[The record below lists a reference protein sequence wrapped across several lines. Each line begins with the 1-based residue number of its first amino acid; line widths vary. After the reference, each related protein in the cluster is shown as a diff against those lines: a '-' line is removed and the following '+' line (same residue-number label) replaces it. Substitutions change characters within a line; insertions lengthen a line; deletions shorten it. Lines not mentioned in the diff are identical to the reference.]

1 MKIIWFDRLEFLP
14 LVACFVISQI
24 TLLIQSNIVF
34 ANEVRGFMA
43 GEARVY
49 PEGPLHSG
57 QENHSGSIITSPE
70 YFHEFENR
78 SLFTFNPFYRWD
90 STDKERTH
98 FDVRDLSFIWLQK
111 DWELRFGVSK
121 VFWGVTESQH
131 LVDIINQ
138 TDLVE
143 SPDLEEKLGQPM
155 VNLSISRDW
164 GIFDVFVLP
173 YFRERTFPGR
183 GGRLRS
189 SLPIDTDQVAYESG
203 AEEWHTD
210 FAFRYFN
217 SINKLDIGLS
227 HFVGTGREP
236 TILLGL
242 DGNGNPFLFPRYEQ
256 INQTGLDALYVIE
269 SWILKLEAIYRSGQG
284 PDDFFASTVGLEYT
298 FDGILGTGMD
308 LGFLGEWLYDERG
321 DNATSPFENDIT
333 VGVRLAV
340 NDVESTEILA
350 ALIQDVGSEARL
362 FFLEASTLLTEH
374 WRVSLE
380 FRAFLNQ
387 PADDLLIDLR
397 DDDFFQFE
405 LAYYF

>member
-1 MKIIWFDRLEFLP
+1 MKFQRFDRLEFWP
-14 LVACFVISQI
+14 FAVCFIVTQLTMSMQ
-24 TLLIQSNIVF
+24 LDQVF

-43 GEARVY
+43 GEARVF

-57 QENHSGSIITSPE
+57 QDNHSGSVVASPE

-78 SLFTFNPFYRWD
+78 NLFTFSPFYRWD
-90 STDKERTH
+90 SADDERTH

-111 DWELRFGVSK
+111 GWELRFGVSK
-121 VFWGVTESQH
+121 VFWGVVESQH

-164 GIFDVFVLP
+164 GIFDIFVLP

-189 SLPIDTDQVAYESG
+189 SLPIDTDRATFESTT
-203 AEEWHTD
+203 EEWHTD

-217 SINKLDIGLS
+217 SIDKLDIGLS

-242 DGNGNPFLFPRYEQ
+242 DGNGRPFLFPRYEQ

-269 SWILKLEAIYRSGQG
+269 SWLLKLEAIYRSGQG
-284 PDDFFASTVGLEYT
+284 QDDFFASTVGFEYT
-298 FDGILGTGMD
+298 FDGIFGTGMD

-321 DNATSPFENDIT
+321 NDATTPFENDVT
-333 VGVRLAV
+333 VGIRLAV
-340 NDVESTEILA
+340 NDVEGTEILA

-362 FFLEASTLLTEH
+362 FFLEASTLLSEH
-374 WRVSLE
+374 WRASLE
-380 FRAFLNQ
+380 FRAFMDQ
-387 PADDLLIDLR
+387 PGDDFLIDLK